1 MSRANRL
8 SLAVLVLSVI
18 FAGKFV
24 WETRQQALANAE
36 AEAEAA
42 AEAGMKARQQAQAE
56 ALAPAG
62 GNRGP
67 GALPGDAILQ
77 NYGLATARPQDDL
90 DAMAHTFSNLLLLV
104 KGDSPFRMGA
114 NEEFA
119 AALLG
124 KNRDKLAFVSPDN
137 RRVLNSRGQII
148 DRWGTPLYFHT
159 TARDRVDIRSAGPD
173 GQMWTAD
180 DVHRRYDGQFLKGE
194 ALNPDSLFQE
204 AKPGDSR
211 PK

>member
-8 SLAVLVLSVI
+8 SLAVLVLSVV
-18 FAGKFV
+18 FAGKCV
-24 WETRQQALANAE
+24 WEARQQWQFQK
-36 AEAEAA
+36 AA
-42 AEAGMKARQQAQAE
+42 AEADAAAEAEMKARQQAQAE
-56 ALAPAG
+56 AQAWE
-62 GNRGP
+62 NRGL

-77 NYGLATARPQDDL
+77 NYGLATARPEDDL

-137 RRVLNSRGQII
+137 RRVLNGQGQII

-159 TARDRVDIRSAGPD
+159 AARDRVDIRSAGPD
-173 GQMWTAD
+173 GRMWTAD

-194 ALNPDSLFQE
+194 ALNPASLFQE
-204 AKPGDSR
+204 TKPGASR